1 MKHYVVMC
9 DSAVDG
15 MGYDE
20 THVTA
25 VLHSLDAAKEVLQ
38 ERSQDDKQYAIEHGW
53 EIYADSDDEFD
64 AGEDGYYAVEHVH
77 FYIEEI
83 EG

>member
-1 MKHYVVMC
+1 MKHYVILY
-9 DSAVDG
+9 DAAAGG

-25 VLHSLDAAKEVLQ
+25 VAHDLDEAKRILQ
-38 ERSQDDKQYAIEHGW
+38 EKSKDEKQYAYEHGW
-53 EIYADSDDEFD
+53 EIYVDSDDEFD
-64 AGEDGYYAVEHVH
+64 AGEDGYYDAEHAH

>member
-1 MKHYVVMC
+1 MIHYVIVC

-20 THVTA
+20 THVVA
-25 VLHSLDAAKEVLQ
+25 VKHDLDEAKRVFQ
-38 ERSQDDKQYAIEHGW
+38 EQSKDDKQYAIEHGW
-53 EIYADSDDEFD
+53 EIYVDTDDEFD
-64 AGEDGYYAVEHVH
+64 AGEDGYYTTEHVH
-77 FYIEEI
+77 FYIEKI